1 MIRNKIEEFK
11 IKMNKYIE
19 EYYDNFMKI
28 FNENLKLKEG
38 NLIQI
43 IQENFPP
50 KNKEQ
55 LFKLKNELL
64 ILYKNK
70 DKKENEINREN
81 ILNNF
86 HNF

>member
-1 MIRNKIEEFK
+1 
-11 IKMNKYIE
+11 
-19 EYYDNFMKI
+19 MKI

-38 NLIQI
+38 NLNQI

-81 ILNNF
+81 ILNNYKKYE
-86 HNF
+86 NCLTNELNNLENYLIK